1 MLSKISSLFST
12 KEGFSEIIQ
21 FSPPRTG
28 STLVWNAIR
37 LFGIKAEK
45 THKFDLLQKSDTS
58 RIVSTIRNP
67 YDMVCSSIHRY
78 RKPVS
83 EDIVRE
89 TIQMFETY
97 NFNTLLELKDH
108 KDALILKYE
117 NFYDNFDYLL
127 EDLERFFGAQIEP
140 KSKEDFISNFSRKE
154 VSKSISVLPKFGV
167 YNPDTLFHG
176 YHIGP
181 DQGTPN
187 SYKKYL
193 NEKMMGDIHIAFS
206 DIFSSFNYN

>member
-127 EDLERFFGAQIEP
+127 EELE
-140 KSKEDFISNFSRKE
+140 
-154 VSKSISVLPKFGV
+154 
-167 YNPDTLFHG
+167 
-176 YHIGP
+176 
-181 DQGTPN
+181 
-187 SYKKYL
+187 
-193 NEKMMGDIHIAFS
+193 
-206 DIFSSFNYN
+206 

>member
-1 MLSKISSLFST
+1 MVSSFLKTILF
-12 KEGFSEIIQ
+12 KNKNLHIIQ
-21 FSPPRTG
+21 FSPPRTW

-45 THKFDLLQKSDTS
+45 THEFDLLQKSDTS

-176 YHIGP
+176 DHIGP

-206 DIFSSFNYN
+206 DIISSFNYN

>member
-1 MLSKISSLFST
+1 MLSSFLKTILF
-12 KEGFSEIIQ
+12 KQKHLHIIQ

-45 THKFDLLQKSDTS
+45 THKFDLLQKSETN

-89 TIQMFETY
+89 TIKMFESY
-97 NFNTLLELKDH
+97 NFNSLLELKKQ
-108 KDALILKYE
+108 KDVLILKYE
-117 NFYDNFDYLL
+117 NFYDNFDYLI
-127 EDLERFFGAQIEP
+127 EELERFFGLQIEP
-140 KSKEDFISNFSRKE
+140 KFKEEFTSKFSRKE
-154 VSKSISVLPKFGV
+154 VSKSISNLPKFGI

-176 YHIGP
+176 NHIGP
-181 DQGTPN
+181 DQGRPN

-193 NEKMMGDIHIAFS
+193 NDKMIGDIQVAFS
-206 DIFSSFNYN
+206 KIFSTFNYN